1 MARVLATCSLVLL
14 LACAAFAQTEQ
25 QAAPAPT
32 TKGSKGVADDLRF
45 MIPADIKTIPLA
57 VTYEKE
63 PTGEVIIKINAKNS
77 GVTVPLADA
86 ADSPAVK
93 LTGHPESFYTLA
105 MVDIDAPGG
114 QGAAD
119 NTNYLHWLVVN
130 IPGHLKEGDVV
141 DTVAEYQAPAPPAGN
156 HRYIFTVYEQAGFVT
171 DPAPVADRVNFDY
184 AAYPDSQ
191 NTIGPVSAIYYIASA
206 PAAQ

>member
-77 GVTVPLADA
+77 GVTVPLADV
-86 ADSPAVK
+86 S
-93 LTGHPESFYTLA
+93 
-105 MVDIDAPGG
+105 APG
-114 QGAAD
+114 AAGSFS
-119 NTNYLHWLVVN
+119 NSSPEEACRHAKYSESLL
-130 IPGHLKEGDVV
+130 IKL
-141 DTVAEYQAPAPPAGN
+141 
-156 HRYIFTVYEQAGFVT
+156 
-171 DPAPVADRVNFDY
+171 
-184 AAYPDSQ
+184 
-191 NTIGPVSAIYYIASA
+191 
-206 PAAQ
+206 